1 MRRWFEE
8 RSRPAV
14 GPTKDRVIGLW
25 SVVACADARP
35 SRPRRKGSVRPPTS
49 RTDSGGRE
57 KEAGQAGGVGG
68 VAVRGNKNRRT
79 WVLFF
84 KFVPCRL
91 SSNMALAVAA
101 AYAAAVG
108 VEIIFIRLVAS
119 NKS

>member
-25 SVVACADARP
+25 SVVACADARLC
-35 SRPRRKGSVRPPTS
+35 RPRRKGSVRPPTS
-49 RTDSGGRE
+49 RTESGGRE
-57 KEAGQAGGVGG
+57 KEAGRAGGG